1 MDKPYTQEPE
11 LLTSDETIETIG
23 ATEGVG
29 ETAET
34 VEPKPTLTQRISR
47 RLPKKWAPRF
57 TEYGYLLLAAL
68 VPAVIMYLIYLVR
81 GLYPFGDECVLVL
94 DLNGQYVSF
103 YDALRDIVRG
113 DADILYSFS
122 RNLGGEFL
130 GIFDYY
136 VASPFAVILALFP
149 KSRLLEGLL
158 VLFLLKVAI
167 SGFTMGFYLHKHSEN
182 LNRLAVIAFSVMY
195 ALCSYA
201 VVQQHNSMWID
212 AFMWLPLL
220 TYGIE
225 ELIRHGRFRL
235 FVFTLAISVFSNFYI
250 GYMVCIYVA
259 AYCVYYY
266 LAHNQNNEINPT
278 GERNHFIKSVGRV
291 AFWALLALGIAAIA
305 ILSAKYSLGMGKD
318 EFSTPKWDITQKF
331 DIMDFLYKFLPGSYD
346 TVRPAGLPFV
356 YCGVLTLL
364 TVPAFFLSKKFSAR
378 EKVAAGF
385 FILFFVLSF
394 ATSTLDLIWHGFQK
408 PNWLNYRY
416 SFMLCFFLVA
426 LGYRAFDRI
435 EFTNR
440 KTLTAIAAFIGM
452 FIIVAQ
458 KLSPY
463 LFIEGQEKN
472 DDFKFRPF
480 ATIWLALACLAV
492 YFVLICLQGK
502 VKARKKETVSVVLVF
517 VVCVEIFLNGLC
529 DINALD
535 EDVTYSNYSKYN
547 NFLNSFVP
555 IVDTVEE
562 YDDGFYRM
570 EKTYHRKTNDNFDLG
585 IKGLS
590 LSTSTLNRKTLD
602 FLRNMGYASQSHWS
616 KYLGGTP
623 VSDSLLGVKYLI
635 SETTND
641 LSHYYGEPLFTPG
654 DYAYDEDTSRLDKEF
669 NVYYNQ
675 YALSLAFAVSDAWE
689 NVPLTK
695 CDGPYKCKIENCPHY
710 DNPFDRMNAMITAML
725 GAEETVQVFVP
736 ATQNG
741 DPDVVN
747 LTVGT
752 AEKHNSYKI
761 KSTSETATL
770 TYSYTVPTDKELYVY
785 FPTWYTRKVKLAVNG
800 ASKGTFGDNETTRII
815 SLGQQKNTDMSL
827 KLTLDNTS
835 NNFYVI
841 PHDSYVYYIDWDAFT
856 SAMKT
861 LSERQL
867 IINADSTD
875 SHLTGTITTDKAS
888 QLIYTS
894 IPYDA
899 GWKIYVDG
907 ERVDTLSISDDTLVS
922 FRIEGAG
929 EHTVEMRYMP
939 TIISLGSAVSAICA
953 LLFVLILIFYRYLKR
968 IPVLKNC
975 FIIDLPDLPAVD
987 TPESLA
993 AIEAG
998 DIGAPVSLDEVADR
1012 AATDS
1017 KKTATKGKKNAQ
1029 KRKK

>member
-1 MDKPYTQEPE
+1 MDMPNTQDNE
-11 LLTSDETIETIG
+11 LLQTDADTVTSADETQPPQKISPLKKMNNRI
-23 ATEGVG
+23 ATRS
-29 ETAET
+29 
-34 VEPKPTLTQRISR
+34 PKLARVLS
-47 RLPKKWAPRF
+47 
-57 TEYGYLLLAAL
+57 EYGYLLLAAL

-103 YDALRDIVRG
+103 YDALRDIIRG

-136 VASPFAVILALFP
+136 VASPLAVILVLFP
-149 KSRLLEGLL
+149 KHRLLEGLL

-167 SGFTMGFYLHKHSEN
+167 SGFTMGFYLHKHSHN

-201 VVQQHNSMWID
+201 VVQQNNSMWID
-212 AFMWLPLL
+212 ALMWLPLL

-235 FVFTLAISVFSNFYI
+235 FVFTLAITVFSNFYI

-278 GERNHFIKSVGRV
+278 GESRHFVKSVGRV
-291 AFWALLALGIAAIA
+291 AIWALLALGIAAIA

-318 EFSTPKWDITQKF
+318 EFSTPKWEITQKF
-331 DIMDFLYKFLPGSYD
+331 DFVDFLYKFLPSSYD
-346 TVRPAGLPFV
+346 TVRPAGLPVV
-356 YCGVLTLL
+356 YCGMLTLL

-394 ATSTLDLIWHGFQK
+394 ATSSIDLIWHGFQK

-416 SFMLCFFLVA
+416 SFMLCFFLIT

-435 EFTNR
+435 EFTSR
-440 KTLTAIAAFIGM
+440 KTLTAIAAFIGL

-458 KLSPY
+458 KLTPY
-463 LFIEGQEKN
+463 LFVKGQEAN

-502 VKARKKETVSVVLVF
+502 VSLRKKETVSAILAF

-547 NFLNSFVP
+547 NAMNSLVP
-555 IVDTVEE
+555 IVETVKE

-570 EKTYHRKTNDNFDLG
+570 EKTYHRKTNDNFNLG

-590 LSTSTLNRKTLD
+590 LSTSTLNRKTID
-602 FLRNMGYASQSHWS
+602 FLQDMGYASKSHWS

-623 VSDSLLGVKYLI
+623 VNDSLLGIKYLI
-635 SETTND
+635 SDSD
-641 LSHYYGEPLFTPG
+641 LSHYYGEPIFTPE
-654 DYAYDEDTSRLDKEF
+654 DYGYDEDTPRLDKEF
-669 NVYYNQ
+669 DVYYNEH
-675 YALSLAFAVSDAWE
+675 ALSLAFAVSDAWADI
-689 NVPLTK
+689 NLAK
-695 CDGPYKCKIENCPHY
+695 CDGPYKCKIPDCPHY
-710 DNPFDRMNAMITAML
+710 DNPFDRLNAMITAML

-736 ATQNG
+736 ATRNG
-741 DPDVVN
+741 DPKTEN
-747 LTVGT
+747 LKVGT
-752 AEKHNSYKI
+752 AELHTSYKVE
-761 KSTSETATL
+761 SASQTATV
-770 TYSYTVPTDKELYVY
+770 TYSYTVPTDKELYLY

-800 ASKGTFGDNETTRII
+800 SSKGTFGDNETTRIV
-815 SLGQQKNTDMSL
+815 SLGKLTTTDMSL
-827 KLTLDNTS
+827 KVTIDNDS
-835 NNFYVI
+835 KNFYVI
-841 PHDSYVYYIDWDAFT
+841 PHDSYVYYIDWDVFT
-856 SAMKT
+856 AAMKT
-861 LSERQL
+861 LGEHQL
-867 IINADSTD
+867 IIDSHSTD
-875 SHLTGTITTDKAS
+875 SHLSGSITTDNAS
-888 QLIYTS
+888 QLVYTS

-907 ERVDTLSISDDTLVS
+907 ERVDTLPISDETLIA

-939 TIISLGSAVSAICA
+939 SIIALGSAISAICA

-968 IPVLKNC
+968 IPVIKNW

-998 DIGAPVSLDEVADR
+998 DIGAPTSSDEVAVSEP
-1012 AATDS
+1012 TSSGS
-1017 KKTATKGKKNAQ
+1017 KKNAAKYKKNAQ
-1029 KRKK
+1029 RRKK

>member
-1 MDKPYTQEPE
+1 MDMPNTQDNE
-11 LLTSDETIETIG
+11 LLTPDAD
-23 ATEGVG
+23 ATEA
-29 ETAET
+29 T
-34 VEPKPTLTQRISR
+34 SS
-47 RLPKKWAPRF
+47 PKKISPLKRINGRIATRSPKLAKLLS
-57 TEYGYLLLAAL
+57 EYGYLLMAAL

-103 YDALRDIVRG
+103 YDALRDIIRG

-136 VASPFAVILALFP
+136 VASPLAVILVLFP
-149 KSRLLEGLL
+149 KHRLLEGLL

-167 SGFTMGFYLHKHSEN
+167 SGFTMGFYLHKRSTN

-201 VVQQHNSMWID
+201 VVQQNNSMWID
-212 AFMWLPLL
+212 ALMWLPLL

-225 ELIRHGRFRL
+225 ELILHGRFRL

-259 AYCVYYY
+259 AYCVYFY
-266 LAHNQNNEINPT
+266 LAHDRNNEINPT
-278 GERNHFIKSVGRV
+278 GERNHFLKSVGRV
-291 AFWALLALGIAAIA
+291 AVWAVLALGIAAIA
-305 ILSAKYSLGMGKD
+305 ILSAKYSLGFGKD

-331 DIMDFLYKFLPGSYD
+331 DFMDFLYKFLPGSYD
-346 TVRPAGLPFV
+346 TVRPAGLPVV

-394 ATSTLDLIWHGFQK
+394 ATSSIDLIWHGFQK

-426 LGYRAFDRI
+426 LGYRAYDRI
-435 EFTNR
+435 EFTSR

-458 KLSPY
+458 KLTPY

-502 VKARKKETVSVVLVF
+502 VKARKKETVSAILAF

-547 NFLNSFVP
+547 NAMNSLVP
-555 IVDTVEE
+555 IVDTVKE
-562 YDDGFYRM
+562 YDEGFYRM
-570 EKTYHRKTNDNFDLG
+570 EKTYHRKTNDNFNLG

-590 LSTSTLNRKTLD
+590 LSTSTLNRKTID
-602 FLRNMGYASQSHWS
+602 FLQDMGYASKSHWS

-623 VSDSLLGVKYLI
+623 VNDSLLGIKYLI
-635 SETTND
+635 TETTND
-641 LSHYYGEPLFTPG
+641 LSHYYGEPIFTPE
-654 DYAYDEDTSRLDKEF
+654 DYGYDEDTPRLDKDF
-669 NVYYNQ
+669 NVYYNEN
-675 YALSLAFAVSDAWE
+675 ALSFAFAVSNEWA
-689 NVPLTK
+689 NINLTK
-695 CDGPYKCKIENCPHY
+695 CDGPYKCKIPDCPHY
-710 DNPFDRMNAMITAML
+710 DNPFDRLNAMITAML

-741 DPDVVN
+741 DPKTEN
-747 LTVGT
+747 LKVGT
-752 AEKHNSYKI
+752 AELHTSYKTEN
-761 KSTSETATL
+761 SSQTAAL
-770 TYSYTVPTDKELYVY
+770 TYSYTVPTDTELYVY
-785 FPTWYTRKVKLAVNG
+785 FPSWYTRKVKLHVNNS
-800 ASKGTFGDNETTRII
+800 SKGTFGDNETTRII
-815 SLGQQKNTDMSL
+815 SLGKLSSADMSL
-827 KLTLDNTS
+827 KVTLDNDS
-835 NNFYVI
+835 KNFYVI
-841 PHDSYVYYIDWDAFT
+841 PHDSYVYYIDWDVFT
-856 SAMKT
+856 AAMKT
-861 LSERQL
+861 LSEHQL
-867 IINADSTD
+867 VIDADSTD

-907 ERVDTLSISDDTLVS
+907 ERVDTLPISDETLIS
-922 FRIEGAG
+922 FVVEGAG

-939 TIISLGSAVSAICA
+939 TIISLGSAISAICA
-953 LLFVLILIFYRYLKR
+953 ILFVLILIFYRYLKR
-968 IPVLKNC
+968 IPVIKSW
-975 FIIDLPDLPAVD
+975 FIIDLPDLPEVP

-998 DIGAPVSLDEVADR
+998 DIGAPSSSDEVAENDEPR
-1012 AATDS
+1012 S
-1017 KKTATKGKKNAQ
+1017 KKNAAKE
-1029 KRKK
+1029 KRKETRRKK

>member
-1 MDKPYTQEPE
+1 MDNSYTQDTE
-11 LLTSDETIETIG
+11 LLSPE
-23 ATEGVG
+23 
-29 ETAET
+29 AE
-34 VEPKPTLTQRISR
+34 KPTKTPLLQRINGRIATRS
-47 RLPKKWAPRF
+47 PKWAGRLSN
-57 TEYGYLLLAAL
+57 YGYLLIAAL

-103 YDALRDIVRG
+103 YDALRDILRG
-113 DADILYSFS
+113 DADLLYSFS
-122 RNLGGEFL
+122 RSLGGEFL

-136 VASPFAVILALFP
+136 VASPLAAILVLFP
-149 KSRLLEGLL
+149 KNRLLEGLL
-158 VLFLLKVAI
+158 VLFLLKIAI
-167 SGFTMGFYLHKHSEN
+167 TGFTMGFYLHKRSEN
-182 LNRLAVIAFSVMY
+182 LNRLAVIAFSTMY

-212 AFMWLPLL
+212 ALMWLPLL

-266 LAHNQNNEINPT
+266 LAHNRNNENNPT
-278 GERNHFIKSVGRV
+278 SERNHFFKSVGRV
-291 AFWALLALGIAAIA
+291 AFWAALALGIAAIA

-318 EFSTPKWDITQKF
+318 EFSTPKWEITQKF
-331 DIMDFLYKFLPGSYD
+331 DFVDFLYKFLPGSYD

-356 YCGVLTLL
+356 YCGMLTLL

-394 ATSTLDLIWHGFQK
+394 ATSSIDLIWHGFQK

-416 SFMLCFFLVA
+416 SFMLCFFLVV

-435 EFTNR
+435 EYTSR

-458 KLSPY
+458 KLTPY
-463 LFIEGQEKN
+463 LFVKGQEAN

-502 VKARKKETVSVVLVF
+502 VTLRKKETVSAILVF
-517 VVCVEIFLNGLC
+517 AVCAEIFLNGLC

-547 NFLNSFVP
+547 NFMNSFVP
-555 IVDTVEE
+555 IVDTVKE

-570 EKTYHRKTNDNFDLG
+570 EKTYHRKTNDNFNLG

-590 LSTSTLNRKTLD
+590 LSTSTLNRKTID
-602 FLRNMGYASQSHWS
+602 FLQDMGYASKSHWS

-641 LSHYYGEPLFTPG
+641 LSHYYGEPIFTPE
-654 DYAYDEDTSRLDKEF
+654 DYGYDEDTPRLDKEF
-669 NVYYNQ
+669 DVYFNE
-675 YALSLAFAVSDAWE
+675 YALSIAFAVSDAWE
-689 NVPLTK
+689 GIDLTR
-695 CDGPYKCKIENCPHY
+695 CDGPYKCKIPDCPHY
-710 DNPFDRMNAMITAML
+710 DNPFDRLNAMITAML
-725 GAEETVQVFVP
+725 GAEETVQVFAP

-741 DPDVVN
+741 DPETVN
-747 LTVGT
+747 LKVST
-752 AEKHNSYKI
+752 AELHNSYKME
-761 KSTSETATL
+761 STSQTATL
-770 TYSYTVPTDKELYVY
+770 TYSYTVPTDTELYFYV
-785 FPTWYTRKVKLAVNG
+785 PTWYTRKVKLAVNNS
-800 ASKGTFGDNETTRII
+800 SKGTFGDNETTRII
-815 SLGQQKNTDMSL
+815 SLGKVNEAEMSL

-841 PHDSYVYYIDWDAFT
+841 PHDSYVYYVNWDVFT
-856 SAMKT
+856 DAMKQ
-861 LSERQL
+861 LGERQL
-867 IINADSTD
+867 VIDASSKD
-875 SHLTGTITTDKAS
+875 SHLTGTITTDTAS

-907 ERVDTLSISDDTLVS
+907 EHVETLPISDETLIA
-922 FRIEGAG
+922 FRIEGTG
-929 EHTVEMRYMP
+929 EHTVEMKYMP
-939 TIISLGSAVSAICA
+939 NIIAFGFAVSGICA

-968 IPVLKNC
+968 IPVLKSC
-975 FIIDLPDLPAVD
+975 FIIDLPDLPVAE

-998 DIGAPVSLDEVADR
+998 DIGAPWAVDEQPAADDEKAQKSL
-1012 AATDS
+1012 
-1017 KKTATKGKKNAQ
+1017 KGKKNAQ